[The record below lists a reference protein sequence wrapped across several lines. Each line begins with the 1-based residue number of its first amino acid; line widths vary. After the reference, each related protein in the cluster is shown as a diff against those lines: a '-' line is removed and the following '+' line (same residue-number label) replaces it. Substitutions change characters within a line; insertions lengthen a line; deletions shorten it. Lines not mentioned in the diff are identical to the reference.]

1 MASATESATGIGGG
15 DGLQGNVAMLFGVV
29 LTLVGVLGFA
39 GILVTTQDGMQ
50 QLLIFGISPLHNA
63 VHLLTGLAGLGAG
76 FAAGGAYSRDYN
88 KYLGVV
94 YLLVFVV
101 GLVAVLANVGF
112 LVELLGLNMADNFLH
127 LAIGVVLAGVGFGLT
142 Q

>member
-1 MASATESATGIGGG
+1 MASATETTAGVGGSE
-15 DGLQGNVAMLFGVV
+15 GLQGNVALLFGIV

-39 GILVTTQDGMQ
+39 GILVTDGE
-50 QLLIFGISPLHNA
+50 LIIFGISPLHNA

-88 KYLGVV
+88 RYLGVV

-101 GLVAVLANVGF
+101 GLVAVLANVTV
-112 LVELLGLNMADNFLH
+112 LVDLLGLNMADNVLH
-127 LAIGVVLAGVGFGLT
+127 LAIGAVLAAVGFGLT
-142 Q
+142 N

>member
-1 MASATESATGIGGG
+1 MTSATESTTGVGGEG
-15 DGLQGNVAMLFGVV
+15 VQGNVAMLFGVV
-29 LTLVGVLGFA
+29 LTLVEVLGIA
-39 GILVTTQDGMQ
+39 GILVTTRDGMQ
-50 QLLIFGISPLHNA
+50 RLLVFGISPLHNA
-63 VHLLTGLAGLGAG
+63 VHLLTGLAGQGVG
-76 FAAGGAYSRDYN
+76 FAAGGAYSRDQD

-112 LVELLGLNMADNFLH
+112 LVELLGLSVADNLLH
-127 LAIGVVLAGVGFGLT
+127 LAIDVVFASVGFGLT